1 MRSLKN
7 VKTVLSTIY
16 LESNWKIF
24 LSVSD
29 AAQRYIEISFKSIVD
44 ASERLEALKMAIA
57 CAILAGAGQQ
67 RSRILA
73 TLYKD
78 ERSQQ
83 LSSFPILEKM
93 YLERIIK
100 RDEQLQQFESSLL
113 GYYDAK
119 LPWKTSIKMFE
130 FQTNNQLY
138 VDQDKKDNSFY
149 A

>member
-1 MRSLKN
+1 
-7 VKTVLSTIY
+7 
-16 LESNWKIF
+16 
-24 LSVSD
+24 
-29 AAQRYIEISFKSIVD
+29 
-44 ASERLEALKMAIA
+44 MAIA

-100 RDEQLQQFESSLL
+100 RDEQLKQFESSLL
-113 GYYDAK
+113 G
-119 LPWKTSIKMFE
+119 
-130 FQTNNQLY
+130 
-138 VDQDKKDNSFY
+138 
-149 A
+149 